1 MCQHYRLTTQ
11 AKIAVP
17 VACLDLACS
26 EAGYPFDRTAAV
38 KVAAVTKKVYLDT
51 VKHLAAALY
60 PNQCAHKVVGLTQA
74 RAGGL

>member
-1 MCQHYRLTTQ
+1 M
-11 AKIAVP
+11 P

-60 PNQCAHKVVGLTQA
+60 PNQCVQK
-74 RAGGL
+74 